1 MDSVTLSPSENEP
14 RANPKTRLRLRD
26 YFLLPL
32 ISLITVIVMIGSAEA
47 VSRVVQPDYS
57 LDPCSLL
64 GGHHNANCSSKQKTI
79 EGPDYLEAYNECG
92 YWTSGAVWGQDSLE
106 YRRAPLIS
114 SEMNSYLLPEH
125 IR

>member
-1 MDSVTLSPSENEP
+1 MDSVILSPSENEP

-32 ISLITVIVMIGSAEA
+32 TSLITVIVMIGSAEA
-47 VSRVVQPDYS
+47 VSRVVR
-57 LDPCSLL
+57 
-64 GGHHNANCSSKQKTI
+64 
-79 EGPDYLEAYNECG
+79 PDYLEAYNECG

-106 YRRAPLIS
+106 YRRVPLIS